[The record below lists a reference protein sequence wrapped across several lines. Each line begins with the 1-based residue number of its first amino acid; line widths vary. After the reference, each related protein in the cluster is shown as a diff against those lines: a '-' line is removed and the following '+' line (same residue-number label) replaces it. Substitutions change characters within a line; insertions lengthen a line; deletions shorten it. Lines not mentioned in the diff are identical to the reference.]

1 MSPLKTENVPP
12 AIRIL
17 LDEDLPVSPKPSE
30 TKRFFRRLLPELQQ
44 QAEWTLGSFKYDGSE
59 SLPTQTKF
67 VITASGPLDP
77 FSDHGICARPECRIG
92 AAKHF
97 ARKPALS

>member
-1 MSPLKTENVPP
+1 MRMSQLKAENLPP

-17 LDEDLPVSPKPSE
+17 LDEDLPSSPKPLE

-44 QAEWTLGSFKYDGSE
+44 QAEWTLESFDYKSTE
-59 SLPTQTKF
+59 SLATQTKF

-77 FSDHGICARPECRIG
+77 FSHRGICSQPECRIG
-92 AAKHF
+92 AARQF
-97 ARKPALS
+97 ARTVG